1 MDMIVPLD
9 KTTKSKKSKVAVLSP
24 NQCTQIRS
32 KLNPVYKI
40 RWDLLLYTAMRIVE
54 AKLFGEHPEYFRKE
68 NGAIFLKPVEG
79 IGKKRCTIKERA
91 IMLSPSGVKAVENF
105 IEHKIGFAAYQNM
118 EDAIVL
124 AAEKADFDTTTIT
137 TKMLR
142 KTMIS
147 WLMTVYPEREA
158 QISHFAG
165 HDVDTMR
172 GYYLTYGWRKEDIK
186 DMRDVLIGWGEA

>member
-1 MDMIVPLD
+1 MIIPL
-9 KTTKSKKSKVAVLSP
+9 KKSSRSKKSEVAVLTP
-24 NQCTQIRS
+24 IQAKNIRD
-32 KLNPVYKI
+32 KLNPVYQI
-40 RWDLLLYTAMRIVE
+40 RWDILLHTAMRIVE
-54 AKLFGEHPEYFRKE
+54 AKHFGEHPEYFRKE
-68 NGAIFLKPVEG
+68 NGAIFLKPIES

-91 IMLSPSGVKAVENF
+91 IMLSPNGVKAVEEF
-105 IEHKIGFAAYQNM
+105 LEHKVGFAAYQNM
-118 EDAIVL
+118 EEALVL
-124 AAEKADFDTTTIT
+124 ASEKADFETKSIT

-165 HDVDTMR
+165 HDVNTMR

-186 DMRDVLIGWGEA
+186 DMRDTLIGWGEA